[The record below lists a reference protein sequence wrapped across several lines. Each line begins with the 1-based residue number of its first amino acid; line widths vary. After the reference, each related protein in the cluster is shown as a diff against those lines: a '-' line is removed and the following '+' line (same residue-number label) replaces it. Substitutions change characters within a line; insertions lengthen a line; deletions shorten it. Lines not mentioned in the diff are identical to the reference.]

1 MKNSIQKPSFSDSQR
16 KPLDLQGFNKNFFLK
31 IKKGFEKG
39 TVFKLSGPEIMI
51 GRDPSNHVQL
61 KKDTKV
67 SRHHAQIYWKKNQY
81 AIKNITKNNTVCVNG
96 ISIHETRL
104 RGDELI
110 QVGSYELQ
118 FIVFD
123 NSLANVNGKKS
134 KSQGSFYKLV
144 IIAFIVGMAWIS
156 LTGLPTQR
164 SLSSSEIY
172 ETEEVAQRR
181 IESIEET
188 IDYLGEKIKT
198 SNSYRAQS
206 LGVESMYI
214 RGKRDFDRSQFFY
227 AQDAFRAVLSIDPK
241 HFKARRMLRL
251 SIQYADNLLE
261 RHFKEGIANRDAGRY
276 EICKSSMKNV
286 MNLIDDPKTQRY
298 IEAKK
303 ILIECNLHKMGAY

>member
-1 MKNSIQKPSFSDSQR
+1 MTVKE

-39 TVFKLSGPEIMI
+39 TVFKLSGSEVMI

-67 SRHHAQIYWKKNQY
+67 SRHHAQIYWKKSQY
-81 AIKNITKNNTVCVNG
+81 VIKNITKNNTVRVNG
-96 ISIHETRL
+96 ISINEARL
-104 RGDELI
+104 RGGELI
-110 QVGSYELQ
+110 QVGDYDLQ
-118 FIVFD
+118 FTVFD
-123 NSLANVNGKKS
+123 NSLVKAKKPKGQRSFS
-134 KSQGSFYKLV
+134 KLI
-144 IIAFIVGMAWIS
+144 IIACVIGVAWIS
-156 LTGLPTQR
+156 LTGLPEQR

-198 SNSYRAQS
+198 SSSYRAQN
-206 LGVESMYI
+206 LGVESVYL

-241 HFKARRMLRL
+241 HSNARRMLRL
-251 SIQYADNLLE
+251 STQYADNLLE
-261 RHFKEGIANRDAGRY
+261 RHFKEGIANRDTGRY
-276 EICKSSMKNV
+276 GICKSNMKNV
-286 MNLIDDPKTQRY
+286 MNLISNPRNPRY

-303 ILIECNLHKMGAY
+303 ILIECDLKKMEAY